1 MFNTTITKHESK
13 VVAITK
19 EIEKTISPDKVT
31 EMYDAIREEVEN
43 NLIKSFHISSNQLE
57 GVMVILRENHNEMSA
72 KFIARYVLN
81 GKEYITKGY
90 MPERNDL
97 KDMVFDKIYEHYK
110 SQIASELLK
119 ENIKII
125 SIK

>member
-1 MFNTTITKHESK
+1 MFNTTIHQHESK

-31 EMYDAIREEVEN
+31 EMYDAVREEVEN
-43 NLIKSFHISSNQLE
+43 NFIKSFHISSNQLG
-57 GVMVILRENHNEMSA
+57 GVVVILKEDYNQMSV
-72 KFIARYVLN
+72 KFIARYQLN

-90 MPERNDL
+90 MPERNDF

-110 SQIASELLK
+110 SEVAGELLR
-119 ENIKII
+119 ESIEII
-125 SIK
+125 ARN